1 MGLKKNNLLIENLRI
16 SLYSIRSNILRTVL
30 TVLIIA
36 IGIMA
41 LIGIITATNAIESS
55 ISSEF
60 TRMGANTFSIRNNS
74 MNVRIGGQR
83 SKRTNN
89 DRITF
94 DQAKEFKAQFFL
106 PSKVSIS
113 VRAEGNAIVRYKE
126 EETNPNIPILGAD
139 ENYIFTSGSEIE
151 KGRNFTEKEAYGGKN
166 VAIIGSELAYNLFEK
181 EDPVSK
187 TISANGKWY
196 KVIGVL
202 KSKGSSMGF
211 SDDKILI
218 IPVSNSRQY
227 FPTPQSSFF
236 INVLPSSSI
245 PLDIAIGEAE
255 GFFRKVRG
263 LKTKDESNFSINK
276 SDNLA
281 NLLIE
286 NIKYVTYAAFVIGMI
301 TLIGAAVGLM
311 NIMLVSV
318 SERTREIGTRKA
330 LGATRSLIRQ
340 QFLFESVVIGQ
351 IGGILGIILGILIG
365 NLVSSLIGSSFIIP
379 WIWIIVGVI
388 ICFAVGLLS
397 GIIPAVKASKLDP
410 IDALRYE

>member
-1 MGLKKNNLLIENLRI
+1 MSKKQNSLLIENLRI
-16 SLYSIRSNILRTVL
+16 AIYSIRSNILRTIL

-41 LIGIITATNAIESS
+41 LIGIITATNAIESG

-60 TRMGANTFSIRNNS
+60 TRMGANTFSIRNNTL
-74 MNVRIGGQR
+74 NVRIGGQR
-83 SKRTNN
+83 SKKTENT
-89 DRITF
+89 RITF
-94 DQAKEFKAQFFL
+94 DQAKDFKEQYFL
-106 PSKVSIS
+106 PSNVSIS
-113 VRAEGNAIVRYKE
+113 VRAYGNATIRYKE
-126 EETNPNIPILGAD
+126 NETNPNIPILGAD
-139 ENYIFTSGSEIE
+139 ENYIFTSGTEIE
-151 KGRNFTEKEAYGGKN
+151 KGRNFTEKEAYSAKN
-166 VAIIGSELAYNLFEK
+166 IAILGSELAYNLFKNEN
-181 EDPVSK
+181 PISK

-227 FPTPQSSFF
+227 FPTPESSFS
-236 INVLPSSSI
+236 INVLPASSI
-245 PLDIAIGEAE
+245 PLEIAIGEAE
-255 GFFRKVRG
+255 GLFRKVRG
-263 LKTKDESNFSINK
+263 LKTKEESNFSINK

-281 NLLIE
+281 NLLID

-301 TLIGAAVGLM
+301 TLMGAAVGLM

-330 LGATRSLIRQ
+330 LGATRKLIRQ
-340 QFLFESVVIGQ
+340 QFLFESIFIGQ
-351 IGGILGIILGILIG
+351 IGGILGIIIGILIG
-365 NLVSSLIGSSFIIP
+365 NMVSAIIGSSFIIP

-388 ICFAVGLLS
+388 ICLAVGLLS
-397 GIIPAVKASKLDP
+397 GLIPAIKASNLDP